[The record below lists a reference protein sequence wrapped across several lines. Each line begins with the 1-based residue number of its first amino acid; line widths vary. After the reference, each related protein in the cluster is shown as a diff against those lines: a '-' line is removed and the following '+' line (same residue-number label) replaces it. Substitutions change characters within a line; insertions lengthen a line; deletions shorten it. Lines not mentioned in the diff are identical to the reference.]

1 MAKKGK
7 AVRIHQ
13 KPGSG
18 KGGAGNEEIGPGG
31 KGHPGEKR
39 ANKPVGPA
47 AKA

>member
-1 MAKKGK
+1 MAVKRKTVK
-7 AVRIHQ
+7 VHR

-39 ANKPVGPA
+39 VQKPTKP
-47 AKA
+47 